1 MAAQIK
7 SSLKAGSRFSGCFFA
22 RHRKRSK
29 QPETRAAWF
38 SGRLFNGKGSL
49 KALARPFQ
57 AALPPACRRRTIR
70 AFFHFERCRMTT
82 ETADSA
88 AERRRGLRY
97 ALGCYAVWGLFPL
110 YWYPL
115 EGTMPAMQL
124 MAQRVA
130 WSALFALAVLLG
142 RRQGCEVLA
151 VLRRPR
157 LLAVFA
163 ASSLL
168 IGANWLVYLWA
179 ITNRHVLDASLGY
192 FINPLCNVFLGFV
205 VLKER
210 LNRTQWLAIL
220 LALAGI
226 LWLAV
231 PAGQVPWVSLLLAAS
246 FSCYALI
253 RKLAPIGALPGL
265 ALETFLLLPFA
276 IAYLWWC
283 GANGTLVGFG
293 SLNALQSAVLLGSGA
308 ATTLPLLMFAAG
320 AKRIPLSLLGILQ
333 YFSPTIQLLL
343 GLALFGET
351 LDGGRLAGY
360 AWVWLGVA
368 VFLFGAWRTA
378 RKAA

>member
-1 MAAQIK
+1 
-7 SSLKAGSRFSGCFFA
+7 
-22 RHRKRSK
+22 
-29 QPETRAAWF
+29 
-38 SGRLFNGKGSL
+38 
-49 KALARPFQ
+49 
-57 AALPPACRRRTIR
+57 
-70 AFFHFERCRMTT
+70 MTT

-142 RRQGCEVLA
+142 RRQGGEVLA

-231 PAGQVPWVSLLLAAS
+231 PAGQIPWISIMLAAS
-246 FSCYALI
+246 FGLYGLI
-253 RKLAPIGALPGL
+253 RKTAPMPALAGL
-265 ALETFLLLPFA
+265 ALETFILAPVALGYLLLCF
-276 IAYLWWC
+276 W
-283 GANGTLVGFG
+283 GGTLYF
-293 SLNALQSAVLLGSGA
+293 SQLNALQTSVLLLSGA
-308 ATTLPLLMFAAG
+308 ATTIPLLLFAEG
-320 AKRIPLSLLGILQ
+320 AKRIPLSLLGMLQ
-333 YFSPTIQLLL
+333 YVSPTLQLLL
-343 GLALFGET
+343 GIVMFHEPLNGA
-351 LDGGRLAGY
+351 RLTGY
-360 AWVWLGVA
+360 ALVCMGA
-368 VFLFGAWRTA
+368 AGFLTGSCHEHRLPQRATGSQE
-378 RKAA
+378 